1 MTKRRA
7 TKEMTKE
14 SLGKTGL
21 YKKTSNFC
29 FKIIIKNVKQQT
41 HTNISNKYDE
51 ENINVLSLLS
61 MYME

>member
-1 MTKRRA
+1 
-7 TKEMTKE
+7 MTKE

-21 YKKTSNFC
+21 YKKISNFC